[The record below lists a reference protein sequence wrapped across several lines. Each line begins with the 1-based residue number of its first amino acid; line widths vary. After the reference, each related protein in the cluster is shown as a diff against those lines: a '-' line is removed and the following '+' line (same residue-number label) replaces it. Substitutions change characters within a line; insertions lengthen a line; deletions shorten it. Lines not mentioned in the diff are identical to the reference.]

1 MSETTRHLAGE
12 EARIYEA
19 VLSTYCRDCR
29 AEPGQI
35 CTTIGGN
42 PRNGFHARRIRAA
55 IQLGKIR
62 RSEYG
67 RAYSLTT
74 NTDLRALESAG
85 VRRARR

>member
-1 MSETTRHLAGE
+1 MSETTRHLAAE

-35 CTTIGGN
+35 CTTVGGN

-55 IQLGKIR
+55 MQAGKLR
-62 RSEYG
+62 RTEYG
-67 RAYSLTT
+67 RAYGLTT
-74 NTDLRALESAG
+74 NHDPRALESAG